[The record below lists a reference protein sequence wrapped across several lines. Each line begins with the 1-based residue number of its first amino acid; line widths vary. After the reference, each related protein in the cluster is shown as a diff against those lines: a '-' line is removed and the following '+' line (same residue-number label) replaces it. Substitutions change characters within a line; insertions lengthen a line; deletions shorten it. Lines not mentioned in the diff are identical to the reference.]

1 MSYIPADVYSNLAY
15 LGLILAM
22 GVLPLLPT
30 VTVAAVMVA
39 VAAAIITA
47 ATATVQ
53 AVTVAATM
61 ILAATA
67 TLQAVLLGRRCQRQ
81 QHLRQLLLQALLQA
95 LHHTALLPMAPAP
108 RAGAAVV
115 AITTVCNVSSLL
127 VFIYPS

>member
-15 LGLILAM
+15 LGSILAM

-30 VTVAAVMVA
+30 VTIA